1 MGFFAK
7 INGKNRYRLMDW
19 TPQSFKSIPT
29 LRLITSDYQTVKADF
44 SNIAELEIYSEENLL
59 ATYSIF
65 DTISSSASLNSEYY
79 ELEKRFVDV
88 IEITLVK
95 SNLSEQVAKL
105 DRQINKVID
114 IDEMSI
120 DEYRDYILSQISESA
135 QEDIYKGDIV
145 TLSDGTSGKFTYK
158 MEDQTNL
165 TNSISIIDKLMALHE
180 DSSQIKLPY
189 HSSGQSCQFYSPID
203 IITIYFTLFMRS
215 IKIQTYTNAVNIL
228 VKQAQTKEEI
238 AKCTYGM
245 ELPENIQKNVDDI
258 VATSMAVMQKLMAGY
273 QPEDKSET
281 KENVSETDTG
291 ESTNSEE

>member
-44 SNIAELEIYSEENLL
+44 SNITELEIYSEENLL

-95 SNLSEQVAKL
+95 SNLSEQVEKL

-135 QEDIYKGDIV
+135 QEDIYKGDTV

-238 AKCTYGM
+238 TKCTYGM
-245 ELPENIQKNVDDI
+245 ELPENVQKNVDDI

-273 QPEDKSET
+273 QPENKSET
-281 KENVSETDTG
+281 EENVLETDTS